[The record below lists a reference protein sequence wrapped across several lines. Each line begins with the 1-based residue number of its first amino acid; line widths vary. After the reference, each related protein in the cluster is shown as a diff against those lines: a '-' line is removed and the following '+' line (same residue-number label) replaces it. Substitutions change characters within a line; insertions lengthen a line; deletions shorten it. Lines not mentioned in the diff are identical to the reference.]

1 MNNFKRK
8 RNFPRNSVDGMLTP
22 PSGASAVPRRAKKPG
37 SQAALRHSLDNFAM
51 TEGLHRPQ
59 QQAVNASH
67 SQKAPRKP
75 LRDRKDVI
83 DMSLPDQPKKKAK
96 GWRRL
101 IPKRRRTRIA
111 AIVAICLV
119 LIFGFLFIKG
129 YIKLRHIFRGG
140 GNAIALNDEIDP
152 NSLHGE
158 GDGRINILLLGRG
171 GGNHDAPDLTDTIL
185 IASIDPINKKAGLL
199 SIPRDLW
206 VQPEGMNAM
215 KINAVFALTKYAA
228 QAQGKSATDA
238 EAEGFAALEK
248 EVSKD
253 MGIPIH
259 YHALIDFQGFEDA
272 INTVGG
278 VDINVDANGVV
289 YEQLW
294 DELAGTGYTLD
305 VREGQQHFDG
315 QRALYYARSRHTSTR
330 GDFDRA
336 ERQRK
341 LLLALKDKV
350 LSAGTYANPARISAL
365 ISNFGDHVQTNM
377 TIDEVLRL
385 YDIVKGVDNGGV
397 SSISLVDPPND
408 FLENGF
414 IDNQAVLLPKAGVGD
429 YAAIQSF
436 VRNKLKDGFIA
447 KENPEIIVLN
457 GTNVPGLA
465 QKRADELKSYGYR
478 VTKVADAPTKTYP
491 HTVLVDMRGGEKKYT
506 KRYLELRLDTT
517 TVNSLPDNTIDP
529 GTADFV
535 IIVGQNEAQN

>member
-1 MNNFKRK
+1 MDNFKRK
-8 RNFPRNSVDGMLTP
+8 RKLPRNSVDGMLTP
-22 PSGASAVPRRAKKPG
+22 PGSTSTGFHRAKKPG
-37 SQAALRHSLDNFAM
+37 PQGSSRHALDNFTM
-51 TEGLHRPQ
+51 SEGLHRPK
-59 QQAVNASH
+59 QQAVAVSRPQNA
-67 SQKAPRKP
+67 QPKKP
-75 LRDRKDVI
+75 LRDRRDVI
-83 DMSLPDQPKKKAK
+83 DMTLPDQPKKKAK

-101 IPKRRRTRIA
+101 IPKHRWSRITA
-111 AIVAICLV
+111 VIIICLV
-119 LIFGFLFIKG
+119 LIFGFLFVKG

-140 GNAIALNDEIDP
+140 GNAIALNGDVDP

-158 GDGRINILLLGRG
+158 GDGRVNILLLGRG

-185 IASIDPINKKAGLL
+185 VASIDPINKKAGIL

-206 VQPEGMNAM
+206 VQPEGMGAM

-228 QAQGKSATDA
+228 QAQGKSAA
-238 EAEGFAALEK
+238 EAESEGFAALEK
-248 EVSKD
+248 EVSTD
-253 MGIPIH
+253 IGIPIH
-259 YHALIDFQGFEDA
+259 YHVLVDFKAFEDA

-278 VDINVDANGVV
+278 VDINVDASGVV

-294 DELAGTGYTLD
+294 DELAGSNYTLD

-315 QRALYYARSRHTSTR
+315 QRALYYARSRHTSAR

-350 LSAGTYANPARISAL
+350 LSAGTYSNPARISAL

-385 YDIVKGVDNGGV
+385 YDIVKDVDNGGV
-397 SSISLVDPPND
+397 SSIGLVDPPDD
-408 FLENGF
+408 FLANGF
-414 IDNQAVLLPKAGVGD
+414 IDGQSVLLPKAGMGE

-436 VRNKLKDGFIA
+436 VRNKLKDGFIT
-447 KENPEIIVLN
+447 KEDPEIIVLN
-457 GTNVPGLA
+457 GTNVAGLA

-478 VTKVADAPTKTYP
+478 VTKIADAPTKNYQ
-491 HTVLVDMRGGEKKYT
+491 HTVLVDMRSGQKKYT
-506 KRYLELRLDTT
+506 KRYLELRLGTT
-517 TVNSLPDNTIDP
+517 TVDQLPDGIDP

-535 IIVGQNEAQN
+535 IIIGQNESP